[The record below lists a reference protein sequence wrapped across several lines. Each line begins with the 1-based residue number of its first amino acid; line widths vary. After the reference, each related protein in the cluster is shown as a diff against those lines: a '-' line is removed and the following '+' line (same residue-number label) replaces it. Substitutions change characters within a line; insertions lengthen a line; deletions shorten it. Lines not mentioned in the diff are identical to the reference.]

1 MPTKESIATN
11 KITERM
17 LVPHLRWK
25 QAGGRSVFASA
36 KDSDEIIR
44 GICGETI
51 DQGDAVYLADDNKIY
66 KADALNQKPAFGFA
80 MIGGTV
86 DQEIS
91 IKVKGKL
98 NIEIDSNIP
107 VGGIV
112 FLRSQG
118 QIGQI
123 ERLNS
128 GDIIQYVG
136 LKLDSNELYIIIEN
150 FYEIE

>member
-1 MPTKESIATN
+1 MPTKESIAAN

-17 LVPHLRWK
+17 LVPHLRWR
-25 QAGGRSVFASA
+25 QAGGRAVFASV
-36 KDSDEIIR
+36 KGVEDVIQ

-51 DQGDAVYLADDNKIY
+51 EQGDAVFLGDDNKIY
-66 KADALNQKPAFGFA
+66 KADALSQKPAFGFA
-80 MIGGTV
+80 LIGGIV

-91 IKVKGKL
+91 IRVRGKI
-98 NIEIDSNIP
+98 NIELDPNIP
-107 VGGIV
+107 IGSII

-118 QIGQI
+118 QVGQI

-128 GDIIQYVG
+128 GDLIQYVG